1 MEIRLQYLQH
11 DDFNLSE
18 FLFSH
23 GLDPLLTV
31 DFLHSCRSLAI
42 AGRVM

>member
-1 MEIRLQYLQH
+1 MA
-11 DDFNLSE
+11 
-18 FLFSH
+18 

-31 DFLHSCRSLAI
+31 DFLHSCRSSAI